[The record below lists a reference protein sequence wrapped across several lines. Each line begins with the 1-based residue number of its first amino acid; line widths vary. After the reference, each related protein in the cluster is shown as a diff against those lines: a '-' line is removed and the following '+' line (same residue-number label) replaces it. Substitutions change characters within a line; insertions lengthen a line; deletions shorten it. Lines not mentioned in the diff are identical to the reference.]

1 MYRPWVQIPALP
13 LNSSMDLKNK
23 GLLQVGTS
31 ICEEQTVP
39 TKKDKLLERMGNIES
54 RLSI

>member
-1 MYRPWVQIPALP
+1 MCRPWIQILALP
-13 LNSSMDLKNK
+13 LTSSMDLKNK

-31 ICEEQTVP
+31 ICKEQTVP